1 MVRKDPQNRYRDCRK
16 NRLRNRRSNRHRQI
30 RTVEHSN
37 SRHKIRRHEMPA
49 HLCHSLDTLKVVK
62 IVKKNKCTKN
72 KNKTVKKTNFRL
84 TAIFAVRKT
93 MIHSNLQITNSIID
107 QMWF

>member
-16 NRLRNRRSNRHRQI
+16 NRLRSRRSNRHRQI

-62 IVKKNKCTKN
+62 IVKKKINAPKTK
-72 KNKTVKKTNFRL
+72 TRL
-84 TAIFAVRKT
+84 LTLRAIQ
-93 MIHSNLQITNSIID
+93 S
-107 QMWF
+107 